1 MNKEL
6 LANNTRIEVPIFK
19 QFHKFLIG
27 KDGANIKKVCFV
39 SNALLGK
46 VLTTRP
52 QIRDETN
59 TKIELPAE
67 GSDSE
72 VILISG
78 KRKDVELAKEKVQK
92 FQTELINVVQMD
104 IIIPARIHN
113 SIIGARGR
121 LIRSIMDECGGVQ
134 IKFPSEGSGSDKVS
148 IRGPKDC
155 VVKAKNMLVELSN
168 EKQVAGFTAEVKAKP
183 EHHRFLI
190 GKNGANVR
198 RVRESTGAQILFPSE
213 KEKDGNDTIVIIGR
227 KEEVAAAKKELEELV
242 RGLDRIVEDFVHI
255 EHRHHGHFVARRGN
269 FLRLLAD
276 EFGGVSVSFPRSS
289 DKENSRVVLKGAKE
303 CVEGA
308 KKKLLDEVARLQS
321 LVQVEVA
328 VDQVHHRSLMG
339 SRGNNVKAVQA
350 AHNVHIKFPERK
362 PHEPKTNGDHVP
374 GLESA
379 NGDAHSDD
387 TSSVVSDT
395 STPKRR
401 RNDVI
406 LISGRPEDCEAA
418 KQALLSLIPVEV
430 EVQVPYDYHRF
441 IIGQKGKDVRELM
454 EQFDVSVSVPPSTE
468 KKDTIRITGAAENA
482 AGARDAI
489 LSRVQQ
495 LEGDK
500 QDREARSFRVQLHV
514 DPVCHPKIIGKK
526 GAVVTKIRNKF
537 DVQIQF
543 PERNSA
549 QNGPDSKPQD
559 QTLITVIGYE
569 QNALAAKQEI
579 MSLVKDMESQVSKEV
594 RVDARV
600 HPRLIGGRGKSIR
613 KIMDQFRVDVKFP
626 RSGDPDPNVVTISGN
641 EEDVDA
647 AKEHI
652 LHLEEEYVSSR
663 LTD

>member
-1 MNKEL
+1 L
-6 LANNTRIEVPIFK
+6 SF
-19 QFHKFLIG
+19 
-27 KDGANIKKVCFV
+27 
-39 SNALLGK
+39 
-46 VLTTRP
+46 

-78 KRKDVELAKEKVQK
+78 KKKDVELAKEKIQK

-121 LIRSIMDECGGVQ
+121 LIRSIMEECGGVQ

-213 KEKDGNDTIVIIGR
+213 KEKDGNDTIVIVGR
-227 KEEVAAAKKELEELV
+227 KEEVAAAKKELEEMV
-242 RGLDRIVEDFVHI
+242 KGLDRIVEDTVQI
-255 EHRHHGHFVARRGN
+255 DPQYHGHFVGRKAN
-269 FLRLLAD
+269 FLRQLAD

-289 DKENSRVVLKGAKE
+289 DKDNSRVLLKGAKE
-303 CVEGA
+303 CVEAA
-308 KKKLLDEVARLQS
+308 KKRMLDEVSRLQS
-321 LVQVEVA
+321 LVTVEVI

-339 SRGNNVKAVQA
+339 MRGNNVKAVQA
-350 AHNVHIKFPERK
+350 AHNVHIKFPERRSN
-362 PHEPKTNGDHVP
+362 EPKTNGDHVP
-374 GLESA
+374 GDIA
-379 NGDAHSDD
+379 VNGDAHSDD
-387 TSSVVSDT
+387 TSSVVSDN
-395 STPKRR
+395 STPKRQS
-401 RNDVI
+401 RNNVI

-418 KQALLSLIPVEV
+418 KQALLALIPIEV

-454 EQFDVSVSVPPSTE
+454 ERFDVSVSVPPSTE
-468 KKDTIRITGAAENA
+468 KKDTIRITGAADKA
-482 AGARDAI
+482 TGARDAI

-495 LEGDK
+495 LDGEK
-500 QDREARSFRVQLHV
+500 QDRQARSFRVELHV
-514 DPVCHPKIIGKK
+514 DPACHPKIIGKK
-526 GAVVTKIRNKF
+526 GSVVTKIRSKY

-543 PERNSA
+543 PERT
-549 QNGPDSKPQD
+549 QNGSAGKSQD

-569 QNALAAKQEI
+569 DKALAAKNEI
-579 MSLVKDMESQVSKEV
+579 MSLVKDMESLVSKEV

-613 KIMDQFRVDVKFP
+613 KIMDQFHVDVKFP
-626 RSGDPDPNVVTISGN
+626 RSGDPDPNIVTISGN
-641 EEDVDA
+641 AEDVDA
-647 AKEHI
+647 AKDHI
-652 LHLEEEYVSSR
+652 LHLEEEYVSD
-663 LTD
+663 TEFN

>member
-1 MNKEL
+1 MQ
-6 LANNTRIEVPIFK
+6 V
-19 QFHKFLIG
+19 
-27 KDGANIKKVCFV
+27 
-39 SNALLGK
+39 
-46 VLTTRP
+46 
-52 QIRDETN
+52 
-59 TKIELPAE
+59 
-67 GSDSE
+67 
-72 VILISG
+72 
-78 KRKDVELAKEKVQK
+78 
-92 FQTELINVVQMD
+92 D
-104 IIIPARIHN
+104 IIIPSRIHN

-155 VVKAKNMLVELSN
+155 VTKAKNMLVELSN
-168 EKQVAGFTAEVKAKP
+168 EKQVAGFTAEIKAKP

-190 GKNGANVR
+190 GKNGANIR
-198 RVRESTGAQILFPSE
+198 RVRESTGAQILFPTE
-213 KEKDGNDTIVIIGR
+213 KEKDGNDTIVIVGR
-227 KEEVAAAKKELEELV
+227 KEEVAAAKKELEEMV
-242 RGLDRIVEDFVHI
+242 KGLDRIVEDTVQI
-255 EHRHHGHFVARRGN
+255 DHRHHAHFVARRGN
-269 FLRLLAD
+269 FLRQLAD
-276 EFGGVSVSFPRSS
+276 EFGGVSVSFPR
-289 DKENSRVVLKGAKE
+289 DKDNSRVVLKGAKE

-308 KKKLLDEVARLQS
+308 KKRLLDEVERLQS
-321 LVQVEVA
+321 LVQVEVI

-362 PHEPKTNGDHVP
+362 AHEPKTNGDHVAADP
-374 GLESA
+374 V

-418 KQALLSLIPVEV
+418 KQALLALIPVEV

-454 EQFDVSVSVPPSTE
+454 ERFDVSVSVPPSNE
-468 KKDTIRITGAAENA
+468 KKDTIRITGSAENA
-482 AGARDAI
+482 GGARDAI
-489 LSRVQQ
+489 LTRVQQ
-495 LEGDK
+495 LEGDR
-500 QDREARSFRVQLHV
+500 QDREARSFRVELHV
-514 DPVCHPKIIGKK
+514 DPSCHPKIIGKK
-526 GAVVTKIRNKF
+526 GAVVTKIRSKY

-549 QNGPDSKPQD
+549 QNGPDSKSQD

-569 QNALAAKQEI
+569 QNALAAKEEI

-663 LTD
+663 

>member
-1 MNKEL
+1 M
-6 LANNTRIEVPIFK
+6 
-19 QFHKFLIG
+19 
-27 KDGANIKKVCFV
+27 
-39 SNALLGK
+39 
-46 VLTTRP
+46 
-52 QIRDETN
+52 
-59 TKIELPAE
+59 
-67 GSDSE
+67 
-72 VILISG
+72 
-78 KRKDVELAKEKVQK
+78 ELAKEKIQK

-134 IKFPSEGSGSDKVS
+134 IKFPAEGSGSDKVS

-155 VVKAKNMLVELSN
+155 VVKAKNMLVKLSN
-168 EKQVAGFTAEVKAKP
+168 EKQVTGFTAEVKAKP

-190 GKNGANVR
+190 GKNGGNVR

-213 KEKDGNDTIVIIGR
+213 KEKDGNDTIVIVGR
-227 KEEVAAAKKELEELV
+227 KEEVAAAKKELEEMISD
-242 RGLDRIVEDFVHI
+242 LDKIVEDTVLI
-255 EHRHHGHFVARRGN
+255 EHRYHSHFIAKRGN

-276 EFGGVSVSFPRSS
+276 EFGGVSVSFPRAS
-289 DKENSRVVLKGAKE
+289 DKENCTVLLKGAKE

-308 KKKLLDEVARLQS
+308 KKKMLDEVARLKS
-321 LVQVEVA
+321 LVTVELV
-328 VDQVHHRSLMG
+328 VDQVHHRNLMG

-350 AHNVHIKFPERK
+350 AHDVHIKFPERR
-362 PHEPKTNGDHVP
+362 PANEPKINGEHAPIEPV
-374 GLESA
+374 

-406 LISGRPEDCEAA
+406 LISGRSEDCEAA
-418 KQALLSLIPVEV
+418 KKALLALIPVEV
-430 EVQVPYDYHRF
+430 EVHVPYDYHRF

-454 EQFDVSVSVPPSTE
+454 ERFDVSVSVPPSNE
-468 KKDTIRITGAAENA
+468 KKDTIRITGSAENA
-482 AGARDAI
+482 ASARVAI

-495 LEGDK
+495 LEDDK
-500 QDREARSFRVQLHV
+500 QDREARSFRVALHV
-514 DPVCHPKIIGKK
+514 DPACHPKIIGKK

-543 PERNSA
+543 PERNSS
-549 QNGPDSKPQD
+549 QNGSDTKSQD

-569 QNALAAKQEI
+569 QKALAAKAEI

-613 KIMDQFRVDVKFP
+613 RIMEQFHVDVKFP
-626 RSGDPDPNVVTISGN
+626 RSGDPDPNIVTISGKA
-641 EEDVDA
+641 EDVDA
-647 AKEHI
+647 AKEYI
-652 LHLEEEYVSSR
+652 LHLEEEYVSTAVCWDFLS
-663 LTD
+663 